1 MSWKDNEEVKI
12 YKKKIDFLIEF
23 KKYKLVDEVEEY
35 LFKIFFGNIE
45 LDFIFLILN
54 NFEIKFK
61 LVKIR

>member
-35 LFKIFFGNIE
+35 LFKIFFN
-45 LDFIFLILN
+45 
-54 NFEIKFK
+54 
-61 LVKIR
+61 